1 MEYSRLKFFQCLLLL
16 LLSLILGACG
26 PVKDFKDQITERI
39 VGQDPIDPPADLKEI
54 KAKLNPKIL
63 WSVKLGGSESYEFSP
78 SLMEDNAYAASSD
91 GTIIKVDLKTG
102 KTIWKINTG
111 ETLSG
116 GVGVGLNEITVGT
129 PNGVLIAYDF
139 NAKLLWK
146 TRLSSQI
153 LSAATIHEGLAIVRT
168 SDNLIHAINV
178 KDGLKKWTFSR
189 VGPPLTLRSSVGIV
203 TSDGVIYAGFP
214 GGKLAAIREDNG
226 TLIWE
231 ITVAQ
236 PKGVTEIERAS
247 DVTSSPVIDGL
258 TIYTVAYQGKISAV
272 DRVNARTLWSRD
284 ISSYTGLSIEGAK
297 IYVAHTGGALYS
309 LAIESGKTYW
319 RQGDLL
325 NRKLTTPLGMGD
337 YVAVGDLEGYI
348 HILEKET
355 GQFLGR
361 IRLDDEPVMRKLVE
375 FETGKFLAQTRNGGL
390 YAIAIQ

>member
-1 MEYSRLKFFQCLLLL
+1 MKFFKFSFLV
-16 LLSLILGACG
+16 LLSLTLCACG
-26 PVKDFKDQITERI
+26 PVKDFTDQIKERV
-39 VGQDPIDPPADLKEI
+39 VGQDPVDPPAELKEF

-63 WSVKLGGSESYEFSP
+63 WSIKLEGTENYEFSP
-78 SLMEDNAYAASSD
+78 SLMEDNAYAASSN
-91 GTIIKVDLKTG
+91 GTLIKVDLKTG

-129 PNGVLIAYDF
+129 PSGLLIAYDL
-139 NAKLLWK
+139 NSKLLWK

-153 LSAATIHEGLAIVRT
+153 LSAPTIHEGLVIVRT
-168 SDNLIHAINV
+168 SDNLIHGINV

-189 VGPPLTLRSSVGIV
+189 TGPPLSLRSNVGV
-203 TSDGVIYAGFP
+203 VASDGVIYAGFP

-226 TLIWE
+226 SLIWE

-236 PKGVTEIERAS
+236 PKGITEIERAS
-247 DVTSSPVIDGL
+247 DVTSNPVIDGM

-284 ISSYTGLSIEGAK
+284 ISSYTGLNIDGAR
-297 IYVAHTGGALYS
+297 IYLSHTGGALYA

-337 YVAVGDLEGYI
+337 YVAVGDFQGYI
-348 HILEKET
+348 HILDKET

-361 IRLDDEPVMRKLVE
+361 IQLDDEPVMRRLVE

>member
-1 MEYSRLKFFQCLLLL
+1 MILFRYLFFI
-16 LLSLILGACG
+16 LLSISLPSCFG
-26 PVKDFKDQITERI
+26 PVKDFKDQIQELI
-39 VGQDPIDPPADLKEI
+39 VGQDPIDPPAVLKEFQ
-54 KAKLNPKIL
+54 AKLNPRIL
-63 WSVKLGGSESYEFSP
+63 WSAKLEGAESYEFYP
-78 SLMEDNAYAASSD
+78 GIIGDEAYAASSD
-91 GTIIKVDLKTG
+91 GSLAKFDLKTG
-102 KTIWKINTG
+102 KAIWKINTG
-111 ETLSG
+111 EKLSG
-116 GVGVGLNEITVGT
+116 GVGAGVNEITVGT
-129 PNGVLIAYDF
+129 STGLVVAYDL
-139 NAKLLWK
+139 NGKLLWK

-153 LSAATIHEGLAIVRT
+153 LSAPKIHEGLVIVRT
-168 SDNLIHAINV
+168 ADNLIHGVNV

-189 VGPPLTLRSSVGIV
+189 VGPPLSLRSSAGVV
-203 TSDGVIYAGFP
+203 VSDGVIYAGFP

-226 TLIWE
+226 SLIWE

-247 DVTSSPVIDGL
+247 DITSSPVIDGL

-284 ISSYTGLSIEGAK
+284 ISSYTGLNIEGAR

-348 HILEKET
+348 HILDKET
-355 GQFLGR
+355 GAFLGR
-361 IRLDDEPVMRKLVE
+361 IQLDEDPVMRHMVE

-390 YAIAIQ
+390 YAISIQ

>member
-1 MEYSRLKFFQCLLLL
+1 MKFFQCLLLIV
-16 LLSLILGACG
+16 LSLTLGACG
-26 PVKDFKDQITERI
+26 PVKDFKDQISESL
-39 VGQDPIDPPADLKEI
+39 VGQDPIDPPTELKEF

-63 WSVKLGGSESYEFSP
+63 WSVKLEGVESYEFSP
-78 SLMEDNAYAASSD
+78 GLIEDSVYAASSD
-91 GTIIKVDLKTG
+91 GSLIKVDFKTG

-111 ETLSG
+111 EKLSG
-116 GVGVGLNEITVGT
+116 GVGVGINEIIVGT
-129 PNGVLIAYDF
+129 PTGLLIAYDL

-153 LSAATIHEGLAIVRT
+153 LSAPTIHEGIAIVRT

-189 VGPPLTLRSSVGIV
+189 VGPPLTLRSSVGV
-203 TSDGVIYAGFP
+203 VASDGVIYAGFP

-284 ISSYTGLSIEGAK
+284 ISSYTGINIDGAR
-297 IYVAHTGGALYS
+297 IYVAHTGGAVYS
-309 LAIESGKTYW
+309 LALESGKTYW

-337 YVAVGDLEGYI
+337 YVVVGDLAGYI
-348 HILEKET
+348 HILDKET

-361 IRLDDEPVMRKLVE
+361 MQLDDEPVMRRLIE
-375 FETGKFLAQTRNGGL
+375 IETGKFLAQTRNGGL

>member
-1 MEYSRLKFFQCLLLL
+1 MKFFQCISLL
-16 LLSLILGACG
+16 LLSLTLGACG

-39 VGQDPIDPPADLKEI
+39 VGQDPVDPPAELKEF

-78 SLMEDNAYAASSD
+78 ALMEDHAYAASSD
-91 GTIIKVDLKTG
+91 GTLIKVDLKTG

-116 GVGVGLNEITVGT
+116 GVGVGLNEIAVGT
-129 PNGVLIAYDF
+129 PNGILIGYDL

-153 LSAATIHEGLAIVRT
+153 LSAPTIHEGVAIVRT

-189 VGPPLTLRSSVGIV
+189 VGPPLNLRSSVGIV
-203 TSDGVIYAGFP
+203 ASDGVIYAGFP

-247 DVTSSPVIDGL
+247 DLTSAPAIDGL

-284 ISSYTGLSIEGAK
+284 ISSYTGLSVEGAR

-319 RQGDLL
+319 RQGELL
-325 NRKLTTPLGMGD
+325 NRRLTTPLGMGD
-337 YVAVGDLEGYI
+337 HVAVGDLEGYI
-348 HILEKET
+348 HILDKET

-361 IRLDDEPVMRKLVE
+361 IRLDDAPVMRRLLE

-390 YAIAIQ
+390 YAISIQ

>member
-1 MEYSRLKFFQCLLLL
+1 MIFFRYLFLAF
-16 LLSLILGACG
+16 LSISLPSCFG
-26 PVKDFKDQITERI
+26 PVKDFKDQIQELI
-39 VGQDPIDPPADLKEI
+39 VGQDPIDPPAVLKEFQ
-54 KAKLNPKIL
+54 AKLNPRIL
-63 WSVKLGGSESYEFSP
+63 WSAKLEGAESYEFYP
-78 SLMEDNAYAASSD
+78 GIIGDEAYAASSD
-91 GTIIKVDLKTG
+91 GSLAKFNLKTG
-102 KTIWKINTG
+102 KAIWKINTG
-111 ETLSG
+111 EKLSG
-116 GVGVGLNEITVGT
+116 GVGAGVNEITVGT
-129 PNGVLIAYDF
+129 STGLVVAYDL
-139 NAKLLWK
+139 NGKLLWK

-153 LSAATIHEGLAIVRT
+153 LSAPKIHEGLVIVRT
-168 SDNLIHAINV
+168 ADNLIHGVNV

-189 VGPPLTLRSSVGIV
+189 VGPPLSLRSSAGVV
-203 TSDGVIYAGFP
+203 VSDGVIYAGFP

-226 TLIWE
+226 SLIWE

-284 ISSYTGLSIEGAK
+284 ISSYTGLNIEGAR

-348 HILEKET
+348 HILDKET
-355 GQFLGR
+355 GTFLGR
-361 IRLDDEPVMRKLVE
+361 IQLDEEPVMRRLVE

-390 YAIAIQ
+390 YAISIQ

>member
-1 MEYSRLKFFQCLLLL
+1 LNFFKFSFLVLLFFT
-16 LLSLILGACG
+16 LSGCG
-26 PVKDFKDQITERI
+26 PVKDLKDQITERM
-39 VGQDPIDPPADLKEI
+39 VGQDPVDPPAELKEF

-63 WSVKLGGSESYEFSP
+63 WSIKLEGTENYEFSP
-78 SLMEDNAYAASSD
+78 AIIEDNAYAASSN
-91 GTIIKVDLKTG
+91 GALIKVDLRTG

-111 ETLSG
+111 EKLSG
-116 GVGVGLNEITVGT
+116 GVGVGPNEITVGT
-129 PNGVLIAYDF
+129 ASGLLIAYDLTS
-139 NAKLLWK
+139 KLLWK

-153 LSAATIHEGLAIVRT
+153 LSAPTIHDGLVIVRT
-168 SDNLIHAINV
+168 SDSLIHAINV

-247 DVTSSPVIDGL
+247 DVTSNPVIDGM

-284 ISSYTGLSIEGAK
+284 ISSYTGLNIDGAR
-297 IYVAHTGGALYS
+297 IYLSHTGGALYA

-337 YVAVGDLEGYI
+337 YVAVGDLQGYI
-348 HILEKET
+348 HILDKET

-361 IRLDDEPVMRKLVE
+361 IQLDDEPVMRRLVE
-375 FETGKFLAQTRNGGL
+375 FETGKFLVQTRNGGL

>member
-1 MEYSRLKFFQCLLLL
+1 MNLFKFSFLV
-16 LLSLILGACG
+16 LLSLTLGACG
-26 PVKDFKDQITERI
+26 PVKDFTDQIKERV
-39 VGQDPIDPPADLKEI
+39 VGQDPVDPPAELKEF

-63 WSVKLGGSESYEFSP
+63 WSIKLEGTENYEFSP
-78 SLMEDNAYAASSD
+78 GIIGDEAYAASSD
-91 GTIIKVDLKTG
+91 GSLAKVDLKTG
-102 KTIWKINTG
+102 KVIWQMNTG
-111 ETLSG
+111 EKLSG
-116 GVGVGLNEITVGT
+116 GVGVGPNEVTVGT
-129 PNGVLIAYDF
+129 STGLLIAYDL
-139 NAKLLWK
+139 NSKLLWK

-153 LSAATIHEGLAIVRT
+153 LSAPTIHEGLVIVRT
-168 SDNLIHAINV
+168 SDNLIHGINV

-189 VGPPLTLRSSVGIV
+189 TGPPLSLRSNVGV
-203 TSDGVIYAGFP
+203 VASDGVIYAGFP

-226 TLIWE
+226 SLIWE

-236 PKGVTEIERAS
+236 PKGITEIERAS
-247 DVTSSPVIDGL
+247 DVTSNPVIDGM

-284 ISSYTGLSIEGAK
+284 ISSYTGLNIDGAR
-297 IYVAHTGGALYS
+297 IYLSHTGGALYA

-337 YVAVGDLEGYI
+337 YVAVGDFQGYI
-348 HILEKET
+348 HILDKET

-361 IRLDDEPVMRKLVE
+361 IQLDDESVMRRLVE

>member
-1 MEYSRLKFFQCLLLL
+1 MILFRYLLLA
-16 LLSLILGACG
+16 LLSISLLACG
-26 PVKDFKDQITERI
+26 PVKDLTDQIQERF
-39 VGQDPIDPPADLKEI
+39 VGQDPIDPPAALKEF

-63 WSVKLGGSESYEFSP
+63 WSAKLEGDASFEFYP
-78 SLMEDNAYAASSD
+78 GIIGEEAYAASSD
-91 GTIIKVDLKTG
+91 GSLAKFDLKSG
-102 KTIWKINTG
+102 KSIWKINTG
-111 ETLSG
+111 EKLSG
-116 GVGVGLNEITVGT
+116 GVGAGVNEITVGT
-129 PNGVLIAYDF
+129 SAGLLVAYDL
-139 NAKLLWK
+139 NGKLLWK

-153 LSAATIHEGLAIVRT
+153 LSAPTIHEDLVIVRT
-168 SDNLIHAINV
+168 SDNLIHGVNV

-189 VGPPLTLRSSVGIV
+189 VGPPLSLRSSVGV
-203 TSDGVIYAGFP
+203 VVSDGVIYAGFP

-226 TLIWE
+226 SLIWE
-231 ITVAQ
+231 ISVAQ

-247 DVTSSPVIDGL
+247 DVTSSPIIDGL
-258 TIYTVAYQGKISAV
+258 TIYTVAYQGKIAAV

-284 ISSYTGLSIEGAK
+284 ISSYTGLNIEGAR

-348 HILEKET
+348 HILDKET
-355 GQFLGR
+355 GAFLGR
-361 IRLDDEPVMRKLVE
+361 IQLDEEPVMRRMVE

-390 YAIAIQ
+390 YAISIQ

>member
-1 MEYSRLKFFQCLLLL
+1 MILFRYLLLA
-16 LLSLILGACG
+16 LLSISLLACG
-26 PVKDFKDQITERI
+26 PVKDLTDQIQERF
-39 VGQDPIDPPADLKEI
+39 VGQDPIDPPAALKEF

-63 WSVKLGGSESYEFSP
+63 WSAKLEGDASFEFYP
-78 SLMEDNAYAASSD
+78 GIIGEEAYAASSD
-91 GTIIKVDLKTG
+91 GSLAKFDLKSG
-102 KTIWKINTG
+102 KSIWKINTG
-111 ETLSG
+111 EKLSG
-116 GVGVGLNEITVGT
+116 GVGAGVNEITVGT
-129 PNGVLIAYDF
+129 SAGLLVAYDL
-139 NAKLLWK
+139 NGKLLWK

-153 LSAATIHEGLAIVRT
+153 LSAPTIHEGLVIVRT
-168 SDNLIHAINV
+168 SDNLIHGVYV

-189 VGPPLTLRSSVGIV
+189 VGPPLSLRSSVGV
-203 TSDGVIYAGFP
+203 VVSDGVIYAGFP

-226 TLIWE
+226 SLIWE
-231 ITVAQ
+231 ISVAQ

-247 DVTSSPVIDGL
+247 DVTSSPIIDGL
-258 TIYTVAYQGKISAV
+258 TIYTVAYQGKIAAV

-284 ISSYTGLSIEGAK
+284 ISSYTGLNIEGAR

-348 HILEKET
+348 HILDKET
-355 GQFLGR
+355 GAFLGR
-361 IRLDDEPVMRKLVE
+361 IQLDEEPVMRRMVE

>member
-1 MEYSRLKFFQCLLLL
+1 MNFFKFLFYIFFSLALL
-16 LLSLILGACG
+16 ACG

-39 VGQDPIDPPADLKEI
+39 VGQDPIDPPADLKEF

-63 WSVKLGGSESYEFSP
+63 WSLKLNGNESFEFSP
-78 SLMEDNAYAASSD
+78 GIIGDEAYAASSD
-91 GTIIKVDLKTG
+91 GTLSKVDLKTG
-102 KTIWKINTG
+102 KLIWQINTG
-111 ETLSG
+111 EKLSG
-116 GVGVGLNEITVGT
+116 GVGLGANEITIGT
-129 PNGVLIAYDF
+129 PTGLLVAYDL

-153 LSAATIHEGLAIVRT
+153 LSAPTIHEDLVIVRT
-168 SDNLIHAINV
+168 SDNLIHGVNI

-189 VGPPLTLRSSVGIV
+189 SGPPLSLRSSVGIV
-203 TSDGVIYAGFP
+203 ASDGVIYAGFP

-226 TLIWE
+226 SLLWE
-231 ITVAQ
+231 ITVSQ
-236 PKGVTEIERAS
+236 PKGVTEIERVS

-258 TIYTVAYQGKISAV
+258 NIYTVAYQGKISAV

-284 ISSYTGLSIEGAK
+284 ISSYTGINIDGARIYLS
-297 IYVAHTGGALYS
+297 HTGGAIYA

-319 RQGDLL
+319 RQGELL
-325 NRKLTTPLGMGD
+325 NRKLTTPLGMGE

-348 HILEKET
+348 HILDKET
-355 GQFLGR
+355 GAFLGR
-361 IRLDDEPVMRKLVE
+361 IRLDEEPVMRRLVE

>member
-1 MEYSRLKFFQCLLLL
+1 MILFRYLFLAF
-16 LLSLILGACG
+16 LSISLPSCFG
-26 PVKDFKDQITERI
+26 PVKDFKDQIQELI
-39 VGQDPIDPPADLKEI
+39 VGQDPIDPPAVLKEFQ
-54 KAKLNPKIL
+54 AKLNPRIL
-63 WSVKLGGSESYEFSP
+63 WSAKLEGAESYEFYP
-78 SLMEDNAYAASSD
+78 GIIGDEAYAASSD
-91 GTIIKVDLKTG
+91 GSLAKFDLKTG
-102 KTIWKINTG
+102 KAIWKINTG
-111 ETLSG
+111 EKLSG
-116 GVGVGLNEITVGT
+116 GVGAGVNEITVGT
-129 PNGVLIAYDF
+129 STGLVVAYDL
-139 NAKLLWK
+139 NGKLLWK

-153 LSAATIHEGLAIVRT
+153 LSAPKIHEGLVIVRT
-168 SDNLIHAINV
+168 ADNLIHGVNV

-189 VGPPLTLRSSVGIV
+189 VGPPLSLRSSAGVV
-203 TSDGVIYAGFP
+203 VSDGVIYAGFP

-226 TLIWE
+226 SLIWE

-284 ISSYTGLSIEGAK
+284 ISSYTGLNIEGAR

-325 NRKLTTPLGMGD
+325 NRKLTTPLSMGD

-348 HILEKET
+348 HILDKET
-355 GQFLGR
+355 GAFLGR
-361 IRLDDEPVMRKLVE
+361 IQLDEDPVMRHMVE

-390 YAIAIQ
+390 YAISIQ

>member
-1 MEYSRLKFFQCLLLL
+1 LEYSRLKFFQCLLFLF
-16 LLSLILGACG
+16 LSLILGACG

-63 WSVKLGGSESYEFSP
+63 WSIKLEGTENYEFSP
-78 SLMEDNAYAASSD
+78 GLSEDNAYAASSN
-91 GTIIKVDLKTG
+91 GTLIKVDLKTG

-129 PNGVLIAYDF
+129 PNGVLIAYDL

-153 LSAATIHEGLAIVRT
+153 LSAPTIHEGNVIVRT

-178 KDGLKKWTFSR
+178 KEGLKKWTFSR

-284 ISSYTGLSIEGAK
+284 ISSYTGLSVEGAK

-337 YVAVGDLEGYI
+337 HVAVGDLEGYI
-348 HILEKET
+348 HILDKES

-361 IRLDDEPVMRKLVE
+361 IHLDDEPVMRKLVE

-390 YAIAIQ
+390 YAIAIP

>member
-1 MEYSRLKFFQCLLLL
+1 MILFRYLFFI
-16 LLSLILGACG
+16 LLSISLPSCFG
-26 PVKDFKDQITERI
+26 PVKDFKDQIQELI
-39 VGQDPIDPPADLKEI
+39 VGQDPIDPPAVLKEFQ
-54 KAKLNPKIL
+54 AKLNPRIL
-63 WSVKLGGSESYEFSP
+63 WSAKLEGAESYEFYP
-78 SLMEDNAYAASSD
+78 GIIGDEAYAASSD
-91 GTIIKVDLKTG
+91 GSLAKFDLKTG
-102 KTIWKINTG
+102 KAIWKINTG
-111 ETLSG
+111 EKLSG
-116 GVGVGLNEITVGT
+116 GVGAGVNEITVGT
-129 PNGVLIAYDF
+129 STGLVVAYDL
-139 NAKLLWK
+139 NGKLLWK

-153 LSAATIHEGLAIVRT
+153 LSAPKIHEGLVIVRT
-168 SDNLIHAINV
+168 ADNLIHGVNV

-189 VGPPLTLRSSVGIV
+189 VGPPLSLRSSAGVV
-203 TSDGVIYAGFP
+203 VSDGVIYAGFP

-226 TLIWE
+226 SLIWE

-247 DVTSSPVIDGL
+247 DITSSPVIDGL

-284 ISSYTGLSIEGAK
+284 ISSYTGLNIEGAR

-325 NRKLTTPLGMGD
+325 NRKLTTPLSMGD

-348 HILEKET
+348 HILDKET
-355 GQFLGR
+355 GAFLGR
-361 IRLDDEPVMRKLVE
+361 IQLDEDPVMRHMVE

-390 YAIAIQ
+390 YAISIQ